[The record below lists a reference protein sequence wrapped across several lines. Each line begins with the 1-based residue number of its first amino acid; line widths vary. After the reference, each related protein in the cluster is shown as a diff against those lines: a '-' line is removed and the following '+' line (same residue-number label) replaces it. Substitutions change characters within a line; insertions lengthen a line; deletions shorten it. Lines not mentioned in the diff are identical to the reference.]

1 VNEITTPS
9 ITGAQVIAIVT
20 AALATAASFGF
31 TLSDAQQHAVLA
43 DVALAVAIV
52 FGDGIVRHGRSKVAA
67 VIAAQAVAPKE

>member
-1 VNEITTPS
+1 MTTPS

-31 TLSDAQQHAVLA
+31 SLSDAQQHAVLA
-43 DVALAVAIV
+43 DVALVVAIV
-52 FGDGIVRHGRSKVAA
+52 FGDAAIRHGRSKVAA